1 MISPEWNKFRP
12 YLLQLCLWGV
22 IASIGWFGVRFL
34 LQGIR
39 MTQNQLQEFSVLA
52 EHRQKQMNEI
62 PRLGEQ
68 FDFIQEHQ
76 DALRIILAKEDLVN
90 FIELLEKLAQENN
103 VIISMTSK
111 DNTLLESKTTVLPSK
126 SDTKGVKVDSE
137 SAANEKKPS
146 VKKETGIRQ
155 DLPLKKS
162 LTLTITVT
170 GSYSD
175 IVVYL
180 QKIETMPFAL
190 DVVGIHI
197 EERSEEKDILF
208 KESGVNPFTPDGLAD
223 ASTDITERSLDSKQ
237 LFLNAHF
244 ETVVY
249 MRE

>member
-34 LQGIR
+34 LQSIR
-39 MTQNQLQEFSVLA
+39 TTQNQLQEFLVVA

-62 PRLGEQ
+62 PHLGEQ

-76 DALRIILAKEDLVN
+76 DTLRIILAKEDLVN

-103 VIISMTSK
+103 VVISMTSK

-126 SDTKGVKVDSE
+126 ADTKGAKADSE
-137 SAANEKKPS
+137 SATNEKKPS
-146 VKKETGIRQ
+146 AKKETGIRQ
-155 DLPLKKS
+155 DLPLKQS

-170 GSYSD
+170 GSYSN

-208 KESGVNPFTPDGLAD
+208 KESGVNPFTPVDPSEV
-223 ASTDITERSLDSKQ
+223 STDITERSLDSKQ

-249 MRE
+249 MKE